1 MRHEDISEICTG
13 LVLNHKINPQSVNT
27 STLLAPYDRIVAMLQ
42 KGSDMTELIDVVGM
56 AAINAADEACKR
68 VDGKLP
74 ADWLALLEK
83 SSARSEASVAFTKA
97 GKALSQGEDIDIGK
111 ITTALE
117 KINGN
122 KLRFIR
128 ASEVEDKPHVW
139 RPTYYAP
146 IDKYL
151 GNVDPKLGS
160 GFPEA
165 GLVICGGPPGCLVGE
180 TEVTI
185 NRAGRSLRI
194 SMEKLEYKF
203 NGGTSAHLKWDE
215 SIPTTTRSMHED
227 GTIRLNL
234 IDAVMYSGDKEC
246 YTLTTKEG
254 HTLTGTVDHPI
265 YTPTGKVWLSKLH
278 PGDLI
283 YVDGGQKKNSRKK
296 KDNYL
301 SKEGLKYHPYA
312 GKRGSNRWAVPFHRI
327 VVEAH
332 RSHVSVN
339 EFVDRCRLGWDVE
352 EFFFIS
358 PMWSVHHIDGDTYN
372 NSLINLKVLTHD
384 EHFKLHAKENWKNVN
399 YSVTTA
405 TVAEVKPVGIR
416 KTYDI
421 SMRDDPHNFVA
432 NGIVVSNTG
441 KSSLMVKIF
450 GEAAKAGKTTA
461 IFTLEMTNSQIT
473 QRLIETTGL
482 TKEERGNI
490 ILSDEQMDAED
501 VYAYG
506 CQLASLH
513 DLHFIGVDFAD
524 LMVSG
529 DEDDAKVGKIY
540 RTMAKLAKAT
550 KVPVFLLAQ
559 LNREYVGGIP
569 RITNLRYSGLAE
581 AMGALIFLLYNPRQ
595 IWAKMGTDERLP
607 LHDGRAYIIA
617 GKSRFGFRE
626 GGVGAIEVEWD
637 GLHSWGTKEFGYRD
651 LS

>member
-1 MRHEDISEICTG
+1 MRWNDISEIVTG

-27 STLLAPYDRIVAMLQ
+27 TTLLAPYDKIVSMLQ
-42 KGSDMTELIDVVGM
+42 SGSDMTELVDVIGM

-151 GNVDPKLGS
+151 GNRDPNLGS

-165 GLVICGGPPGCLVGE
+165 GLVVIGAPPG
-180 TEVTI
+180 
-185 NRAGRSLRI
+185 
-194 SMEKLEYKF
+194 
-203 NGGTSAHLKWDE
+203 
-215 SIPTTTRSMHED
+215 
-227 GTIRLNL
+227 
-234 IDAVMYSGDKEC
+234 SG
-246 YTLTTKEG
+246 
-254 HTLTGTVDHPI
+254 
-265 YTPTGKVWLSKLH
+265 
-278 PGDLI
+278 
-283 YVDGGQKKNSRKK
+283 
-296 KDNYL
+296 
-301 SKEGLKYHPYA
+301 
-312 GKRGSNRWAVPFHRI
+312 
-327 VVEAH
+327 
-332 RSHVSVN
+332 
-339 EFVDRCRLGWDVE
+339 
-352 EFFFIS
+352 
-358 PMWSVHHIDGDTYN
+358 
-372 NSLINLKVLTHD
+372 
-384 EHFKLHAKENWKNVN
+384 
-399 YSVTTA
+399 
-405 TVAEVKPVGIR
+405 
-416 KTYDI
+416 KT
-421 SMRDDPHNFVA
+421 
-432 NGIVVSNTG
+432 
-441 KSSLMVKIF
+441 SLMVKIF

-461 IFTLEMTNSQIT
+461 IFTLEMTNAQIT

-501 VYAYG
+501 IYAYG

-550 KVPVFLLAQ
+550 KVPVVLLSQ

-595 IWAKMGTDERLP
+595 IWVKMGTDERLP
-607 LHDGRAYIIA
+607 IHDGRGYIIV
-617 GKSRFGFRE
+617 GKSRFGYRE
-626 GGVGAIEVEWD
+626 GGVGAIEVGWD
-637 GLHSWGTKEFGYRD
+637 GLHSWGDKDFGYRD